1 MDIITTS
8 LDALLQRATNPLNQN
23 VDKAAVEA
31 FCGLVNKE
39 KDGYH
44 IGVKLI
50 ALRLHSKQEKEVLQ
64 TLNIL
69 DTCMQRCG
77 SNFQSEVGKFR
88 FLNEMIKLVSPK
100 YLGSQTPL
108 SVRQK
113 VLQLMCLWTLDYPK
127 ESKIKEAY
135 DMLKKQGIIMETPLS
150 INSDSYQ
157 AVDKMKSSIFCDEEK
172 SKLLQKLLQSKNP
185 EDLQAANRLI
195 KCMVKED
202 DKRAELKS
210 RKILELESVHSN
222 VRLLS
227 EMLDTYVKDGSSHDE
242 MELIKE
248 LHQSCERLRP
258 TVLKLASETQQNE
271 DILRDILNASDELGK
286 VFDKYKEVIINGK
299 RHRNVEKEE
308 NLSLLDFGSSKP
320 GTPTLLDEAKVTAC
334 NNNNMSEFD
343 VLCDIFTTPNGESLL
358 EVENTILQPVSLL
371 RIDKTESPKQ
381 NGKLKALEELDV
393 LGESLLKKN
402 LQSITK
408 QGPKFQKN
416 VEKIPMNKLTTIQN
430 EIKQQSFNATPI
442 LSSENIIPVTTLSS
456 AMNLDLSYLLGKTK
470 IDDESKVT
478 NILDSN
484 DDLLVDITEEKSDI
498 SEKPDLP
505 KKDCIVTDII
515 GECCP
520 QETLQQNSTM
530 KAKLEVKLSDLYV
543 DLDSI
548 KPSNVLPVVALE
560 EKNGISVTLH
570 FARDKP
576 RDDVT
581 VVVVTI
587 VSKNELALKN
597 ILFRAVVPKS
607 CKVKLQPPSAT
618 ELPPFNPFLPP
629 SAITQIMLISNP
641 EKVNV
646 SLKFI
651 VSYNVEDE
659 TTTEIGEIDCLPTVS

>member
-1 MDIITTS
+1 MDVVTTS
-8 LDALLQRATNPLNQN
+8 LDALLQRATNPQNQN

-31 FCGLVNKE
+31 FYVLVNKE
-39 KDGYH
+39 KDGSH

-69 DTCMQRCG
+69 DTCMQKCG

-113 VLQLMCLWTLDYPK
+113 VLQLMYLWTLDYPK

-135 DMLKKQGIIMETPLS
+135 DMLKKQGVIMETPFNVNSETYLS
-150 INSDSYQ
+150 
-157 AVDKMKSSIFCDEEK
+157 DKAKNSIFCDEEK

-210 RKILELESVHSN
+210 RRVLELESVHSN

-242 MELIKE
+242 MELIRE
-248 LHQSCERLRP
+248 LYQSCERLRP

-271 DILRDILNASDELGK
+271 DILPDILNASDELGK
-286 VFDKYKEVIINGK
+286 VFDKYKDIIINGK
-299 RHRNVEKEE
+299 RYKHVEREE

-320 GTPTLLDEAKVTAC
+320 GTPVLLDEAKVTAC
-334 NNNNMSEFD
+334 DNKNSSEFD
-343 VLCDIFTTPNGESLL
+343 VLCDIFTAPNTEESLL
-358 EVENTILQPVSLL
+358 DGDNTILKPVSLVKA
-371 RIDKTESPKQ
+371 DQVESPKQ
-381 NGKLKALEELDV
+381 NGKLKALEELDA
-393 LGESLLKKN
+393 LGESLLKQN
-402 LQSITK
+402 LQSISR

-416 VEKIPMNKLTTIQN
+416 AEKVPMNKLPIVQN
-430 EIKQQSFNATPI
+430 DFKQPSNNPTQIIPI
-442 LSSENIIPVTTLSS
+442 LNNNNTPAALSS
-456 AMNLDLSYLLGKTK
+456 AVNFDLSYLLEKTK
-470 IDDESKVT
+470 ANDDTKLVKIPDR
-478 NILDSN
+478 NG
-484 DDLLVDITEEKSDI
+484 DDLLVDITEDKHDIIEKSD
-498 SEKPDLP
+498 LP
-505 KKDCIVTDII
+505 ENTNKVGDI
-515 GECCP
+515 
-520 QETLQQNSTM
+520 QEAKTM
-530 KAKLEVKLSDLYV
+530 VKLSDLYV
-543 DLDSI
+543 ELDSI
-548 KPSNVLPVVALE
+548 KPSSIPPVVALE

-576 RDDVT
+576 REDINVI
-581 VVVVTI
+581 VVTI
-587 VSKNELALKN
+587 VSKNELPLKN
-597 ILFRAVVPKS
+597 ILFRAIVPKS
-607 CKVKLQPPSAT
+607 CKVKLQAPSAI

-629 SAITQIMLISNP
+629 SAITQVMLIANP
-641 EKVNV
+641 ENVKV

-651 VSYNVEDE
+651 VSYNVDDE
-659 TTTEIGEIDCLPTVS
+659 TTTEMGEIDCLPTIS